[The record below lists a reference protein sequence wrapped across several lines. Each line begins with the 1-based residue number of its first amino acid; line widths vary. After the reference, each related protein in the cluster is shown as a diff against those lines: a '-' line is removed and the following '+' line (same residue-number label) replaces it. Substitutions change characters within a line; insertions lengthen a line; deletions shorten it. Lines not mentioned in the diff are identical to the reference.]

1 MILSEC
7 FPLFPSIIANNM
19 NPPPTSK
26 SASRHDLN
34 DTALGE
40 YLLSTSSIPGLKL
53 PVVSTKIGY
62 GQSNPTYF
70 VDDAAGTR
78 FILRKK
84 PSGTII
90 SPVAHQVD
98 REYRVLAALGK
109 VKGFP
114 VPKVYALCMEDGVI
128 GTAFYV
134 MEFVKGRIIT
144 EPDLA
149 SLPKEQR
156 RAAWFS
162 LIETLAWMHSID
174 PDEIGLEGYGKKTN
188 FYGRQCNTFSRIEA
202 QQAKVKDINSG
213 KELGRAHEKFDE
225 VMDYVRK
232 HLPGE
237 RSGIVHGDYKFDN
250 IVLHPTEPKVIA
262 ILDWELS
269 TLGHPL
275 MDAVYVVSPFWNQGV
290 GGEAVASSQTS
301 SAAYRPE
308 NRKEWGLPE
317 PEELMDRY
325 AKVTGWDPRK
335 VNSGS
340 DWEVAKVFHYVRGGT
355 ISHGI
360 QARTISGQ
368 ASSDFSHI
376 YFENT
381 KRSLEA
387 ALKKVTDLKDAEQSR
402 AKL

>member
-1 MILSEC
+1 MK
-7 FPLFPSIIANNM
+7 P
-19 NPPPTSK
+19 NPTAESG
-26 SASRHDLN
+26 SRHDL
-34 DTALGE
+34 DDAALGK
-40 YLLSTSSIPGLKL
+40 YLISTGSIPGLKL

-98 REYRVLAALGK
+98 REYRVIAALGT

-114 VPKVYALCMEDGVI
+114 VPKVYVLCMDPSII

-144 EPDLA
+144 DPDLA

-156 RAAWFS
+156 RPAWFS

-174 PDEIGLEGYGKKTN
+174 SDAIGLNGFGKKTG
-188 FYGRQCNTFSRIEA
+188 FYERHCNTFSRIEA
-202 QQAKVKDINSG
+202 QQAKVKDIKTG
-213 KELGRAHEKFDE
+213 KELGRAHENYDE

-232 HLPGE
+232 NLPCDKY
-237 RSGIVHGDYKFDN
+237 SIVHGDFKFDN
-250 IVLHPTEPKVIA
+250 VILHPTEPRVIA

-269 TLGHPL
+269 TIGNPL
-275 MDAVYVVSPFWNQGV
+275 MDAVYVVAPFWNGGKG
-290 GGEAVASSQTS
+290 GGEGEPKRASSTTS
-301 SAAYRPE
+301 SAAFLPE
-308 NRKEWGLPE
+308 NRAESGMPE
-317 PEELMDRY
+317 PDELLDRY
-325 AKVTGWDPRK
+325 AQITGWDPRK
-335 VNSGS
+335 NNCGR
-340 DWEVAKVFHYVRGGT
+340 DWEVAKVFHFVRGGT

-381 KRSLEA
+381 RRSLDSA
-387 ALKKVTDLKDAEQSR
+387 LSRVRALKEGDQSKAR
-402 AKL
+402 L